1 MYSFWGKVVHG
12 KKRGKSLGYPTA
24 NLRLH
29 KTVPE
34 GIYVSKTK
42 FYSKWYKSISFIGA
56 AKTFGNIE
64 VMGETY
70 IFDFNRNIYGKW
82 ISVNLLKKIRDNKK
96 FTSSEELIQR
106 IKKDKQEA
114 LEYFNKHTPS

>member
-1 MYSFWGKVVHG
+1 MYLFWGKVVYG

-24 NLRLH
+24 NLRVR
-29 KTVPE
+29 KIVPE
-34 GIYVSKTK
+34 GVYISKTK
-42 FYSKWYKSISFIGA
+42 FDKKCYKSVTFIGA
-56 AKTFGNIE
+56 AKTFGAAE

-70 IFDFNRNIYGKW
+70 IFDFNRNMYGKW

-96 FTSSEELIQR
+96 FTSSEELIRR